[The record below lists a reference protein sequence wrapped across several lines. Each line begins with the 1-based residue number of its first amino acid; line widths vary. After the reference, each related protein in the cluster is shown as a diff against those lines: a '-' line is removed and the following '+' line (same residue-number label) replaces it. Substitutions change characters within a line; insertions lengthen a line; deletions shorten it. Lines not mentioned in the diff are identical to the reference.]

1 MRFQWPVEI
10 QYFVS
15 LLSDRWQRLK
25 EAEPDR
31 GVETLEVIIWAAVL
45 TVAAVAAGSL
55 VVSKIKERA
64 ALIK

>member
-1 MRFQWPVEI
+1 MRFEWPVEI

-25 EAEPDR
+25 EAESDK

-45 TVAAVAAGSL
+45 TVAAVAAGAL
-55 VVSKIKERA
+55 VVSKINDRA
-64 ALIK
+64 AKIK

>member
-1 MRFQWPVEI
+1 MRFPWPVEM

-15 LLSDRWQRLK
+15 MLSDRWRRLR

-45 TVAAVAAGSL
+45 TVAAVAAGAL
-55 VVSKIKERA
+55 VVSKINNRA
-64 ALIK
+64 SQIK

>member
-1 MRFQWPVEI
+1 MRFEWPVEI

-15 LLSDRWQRLK
+15 LLSDRWRRLR

-45 TVAAVAAGSL
+45 TVAAVAAGAL
-55 VVSKIKERA
+55 VVSKIQSRA
-64 ALIK
+64 AKIK